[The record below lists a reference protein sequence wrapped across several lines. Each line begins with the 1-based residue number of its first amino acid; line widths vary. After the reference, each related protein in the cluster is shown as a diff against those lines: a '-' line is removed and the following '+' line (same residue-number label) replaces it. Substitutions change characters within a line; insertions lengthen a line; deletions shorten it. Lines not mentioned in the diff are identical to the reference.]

1 MIADKK
7 RKFDEAFSSLKGF
20 NMRRAFI
27 STQFGLTKARH
38 LVRNSETS
46 YAEFEKFRSELSLID
61 EEAKIRFPILRK
73 YQTRYLVEY
82 EMEERDVKSRRLI
95 DRVCSEQLLLFNDCE
110 LDTFENGWN
119 MEDSATQ
126 DLLYEIADFI
136 LTYKTGKYLIKNVRK
151 LQDHTS

>member
-7 RKFDEAFSSLKGF
+7 RNFDEVFTSMRGF

-27 STQFGLTKARH
+27 STQCGLTKARH
-38 LVRNSETS
+38 LAQNTPST
-46 YAEFEKFRSELSLID
+46 YAHYEKMRSELSLID
-61 EEAKIRFPILRK
+61 DEAKIRFPLLRK
-73 YQTRYLVEY
+73 YQTLYLVEY
-82 EMEERDVKSRRLI
+82 ETEERDIKSRRLT
-95 DRVCSEQLLLFNDCE
+95 DKVFSEQLFFFSDCE
-110 LDTFENGWN
+110 LNTFENGWN